1 MTQDAGGDYV
11 ATIYGNGAHY
21 FAVRNVNSQW
31 YRVDSLH
38 QSPIPIT
45 HIQYMEWMQQGYLR
59 VIRRP
64 QGLTDSDIAGN
75 LRRLHMPSSEPS
87 SVSAANATPSQLE
100 TEGNAQAPQQ
110 VFSSSSSSSSSSS
123 WASSSSSSS
132 SSATRLCQRQLLS
145 SSKSDPY
152 ECNFKQYVKLVDET
166 GQVIGYTLHY
176 KCPGETGP
184 NNVLVESLARSTLP
198 REKEGFAFSAKKL
211 KELEDA
217 PRKQHY
223 ADKIGGSSGSSAY
236 IAFGKKGH
244 SSKTNNFF
252 MPIDGIL
259 DSDSLKDSDP
269 SLRQYLGKL
278 RDLGK
283 TLGLQPWAA
292 QLYLLEQ
299 FKTKHNDKR
308 SGKEDKPFFKLLVK
322 SGGVLVVDGKKIDCS
337 PYDLSVI
344 LFDANYQHE
353 VLSSTRNSFTLHMNI
368 AQAGILGLLQEKEN
382 ESKLINLMRTKF
394 DKYIPKLF
402 HFLVSNKDAAAERIK
417 GTCTCA

>member
-1 MTQDAGGDYV
+1 MG
-11 ATIYGNGAHY
+11 
-21 FAVRNVNSQW
+21 
-31 YRVDSLH
+31 
-38 QSPIPIT
+38 
-45 HIQYMEWMQQGYLR
+45 
-59 VIRRP
+59 
-64 QGLTDSDIAGN
+64 
-75 LRRLHMPSSEPS
+75 
-87 SVSAANATPSQLE
+87 
-100 TEGNAQAPQQ
+100 Q
-110 VFSSSSSSSSSSS
+110 V
-123 WASSSSSSS
+123 
-132 SSATRLCQRQLLS
+132 L
-145 SSKSDPY
+145 SKSDAY
-152 ECNFKQYVKLVDET
+152 ECNFKRRDRIDDKTT
-166 GQVIGYTLHY
+166 GALIAEVYHY
-176 KCPGETGP
+176 GGGRNK
-184 NNVLVESLARSTLP
+184 VLVESLARRTLP
-198 REKEGFAFSAKKL
+198 REKKGFIFNE
-211 KELEDA
+211 KELDGYEST
-217 PRKQHY
+217 PRKEHY
-223 ADKIGGSSGSSAY
+223 ADKLAGPSGSSAY

-244 SSKTNNFF
+244 SSTTNNFF
-252 MPIDGIL
+252 MPIKGIL
-259 DSDSLKDSDP
+259 DSDSLKASDP

-344 LFDANYQHE
+344 VFDSNYDHE

-368 AQAGILGLLQEKEN
+368 AQAGILGLLQKKEY

-417 GTCTCA
+417 GTCTCT